1 MPHHHLLRSSILALM
16 AFVCLS
22 CSNRGPTALDRSLL
36 EYDQGQWII
45 SAMWARKALHETHT
59 HDEAAY
65 LLGLCEYRL
74 RHVEKAEN
82 WFLEASKSSDEEVR
96 GRAYAML
103 GIIAS
108 SDGDYIT
115 AATAFEHAAGDLEG
129 NDRTLASQWEKATK
143 KGTIVANSEVPIGF
157 TLQFGAYQEL
167 ENAKAAAAKLDANF
181 NMAGLGNAAIVKE
194 VTQVG
199 RVLFTVQAGSFNSRA
214 AASRYRTRNALPQCI
229 VTAIQ

>member
-1 MPHHHLLRSSILALM
+1 MPHHHLLRSSILAFM

-22 CSNRGPTALDRSLL
+22 CSNKGPNALDRSLL
-36 EYDQGQWII
+36 EYDQGQWTI
-45 SAMWARKALHETHT
+45 SAMWARKALSEKHA

-65 LLGLCEYRL
+65 LLGLCEYQL
-74 RHVEKAEN
+74 QHIEKAKI
-82 WFLEASKSSDEEVR
+82 WFLSASKSTDEEVR

-108 SDGDYIT
+108 SKGDYVT

-129 NDRTLASQWEKATK
+129 SDGTLASSWATATRS
-143 KGTIVANSEVPIGF
+143 GTIVASSDIPNGF
-157 TLQFGAYQEL
+157 TLQFGAYRKL
-167 ENAKAAAAKLDANF
+167 ENAKTAAAEIDADLRT
-181 NMAGLGNAAIVKE
+181 AGLGNAAIVKE

-214 AASRYRTRNALPQCI
+214 AASRCRNRNSLPQCI
-229 VTAIQ
+229 VTAVQ